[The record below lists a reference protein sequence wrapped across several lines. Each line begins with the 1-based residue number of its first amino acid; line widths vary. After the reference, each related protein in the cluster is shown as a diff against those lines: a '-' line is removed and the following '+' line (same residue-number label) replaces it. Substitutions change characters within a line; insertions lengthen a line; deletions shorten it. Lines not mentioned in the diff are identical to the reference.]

1 MRILFVTNPGL
12 GHLLPL
18 LPLAIAARDAGHDVA
33 VAAGGSIGPAVTAA
47 GLRLVPMGPPDIDSV
62 IAETLDLRS
71 VKGPDRPALIWPKV
85 FAGVLAESFASDV
98 LELARSWSPELVV
111 HEDSEQGSW
120 IAAERLGIP
129 HVTVQ
134 ATAWRVGLQ
143 RLAREPIN
151 RLRAA
156 HGLAPDPE
164 LKLMYRYRYLT
175 TRPAALLDPRSPLP
189 ASAAPLRP
197 VAADDVADATQS
209 GWLERAAPGRRR
221 LCVTLGTV
229 NAKRL
234 DLLRPIVAGLS
245 RLDGD
250 PEVVVTAGPQG
261 DPAALG
267 DLPPGFRV
275 ERYVPMSRLLPTC
288 DLAVFHGGS
297 GTMLTALAAGVP
309 LVIMPIA
316 ADQHDNAERCRSA
329 GVARV
334 LGADGLT
341 AEAVREAV
349 EEVLGEPRYR
359 VSATGVRDQIAAM
372 PSPAT
377 VLADL
382 EDLVAIRQSDRP
394 SSRRLAPSSA

>member
-1 MRILFVTNPGL
+1 MRILFATNPGL

-18 LPLAIAARDAGHDVA
+18 LPIAIAARDAGHEVA
-33 VAAGGSIGPAVTAA
+33 VAAGASIGPVVTAA

-62 IAETLDLRS
+62 IVGTLDLRS

-85 FAGVLAESFASDV
+85 FAGVLAEAFAAGV
-98 LELARSWSPELVV
+98 LELARSWSPDLVV

-143 RLAREPIN
+143 RLAREPLN

-156 HGLAPDPE
+156 HGLAPDPD
-164 LKLMYRYRYLT
+164 LKLMHRYRYLT
-175 TRPAALLDPRSPLP
+175 TRPPALLDPRSPLP
-189 ASAAPLRP
+189 ATAEPLRP
-197 VAADDVADATQS
+197 IAMDDTPDTSRPSWLNRAPS
-209 GWLERAAPGRRR
+209 GPRR

-229 NAKRL
+229 NASRL
-234 DLLRPIVAGLS
+234 DLLRPIIAGLA
-245 RLDGD
+245 RLDDD
-250 PEVVVTAGPQG
+250 PEVVVTAGSQG
-261 DPAALG
+261 DPSALG
-267 DLPPGFRV
+267 DLPPRFRV

-309 LVIMPIA
+309 LVVVPIA

-334 LGADGLT
+334 LGTDELT
-341 AEAVREAV
+341 ADSVRESAA
-349 EEVLGEPRYR
+349 EVLGEPSYR
-359 VSATGVRDQIAAM
+359 VAAATVRDQIAAM
-372 PSPAT
+372 PPPAA

-382 EDLVAIRQSDRP
+382 EKLVAKG
-394 SSRRLAPSSA
+394 